1 MTSQSRAEPMPPQPP
16 APGLAI
22 ASALEIAM
30 LAVFAYHH
38 SWTGLALG
46 AAYAWFSATWSFAA
60 RLIRGD

>member
-1 MTSQSRAEPMPPQPP
+1 MPPQPP